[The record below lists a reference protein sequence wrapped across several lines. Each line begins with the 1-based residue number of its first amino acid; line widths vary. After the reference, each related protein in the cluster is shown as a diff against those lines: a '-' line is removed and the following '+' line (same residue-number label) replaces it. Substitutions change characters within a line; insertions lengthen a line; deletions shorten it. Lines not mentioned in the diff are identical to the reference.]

1 MNKAKLPYIFEQAKG
16 LSPLLIRLLKVTS
29 VSNLSLQAALK
40 IYKGLAIAAKSTLKI
55 LLLRQ
60 LGKNACNLGS
70 QHIRS
75 WIERSL

>member
-16 LSPLLIRLLKVTS
+16 LSPLLIRLLKVAD

-40 IYKGLAIAAKSTLKI
+40 IYKGLAIAAESKLKI

-75 WIERSL
+75 

>member
-1 MNKAKLPYIFEQAKG
+1 M
-16 LSPLLIRLLKVTS
+16 
-29 VSNLSLQAALK
+29 SNLSLQAALK

-75 WIERSL
+75 

>member
-1 MNKAKLPYIFEQAKG
+1 MNKAKLPYIFEQANG
-16 LSPLLIRLLKVTS
+16 LSPLLIRLLKVAS

-75 WIERSL
+75 